1 MTPQTRC
8 TLILLALCAL
18 FIAAGAQQRR
28 DIPLGLE
35 ASPTCVI
42 ILSDLAAGC
51 DPSRFAP
58 LQNAGADCNAPAATL
73 AKDGLCGA
81 SLEDLQLTCTP
92 AMQQELIAEQTCM
105 AAMNGCVARVISF
118 VVTAPAAVQSGVP
131 FTFTVQTLNAGGG
144 QVTGADELAALG
156 NVHFSAPLSPAGTF
170 TLPPDTLLT
179 SGKST
184 FTATLTFNQGG
195 AQTQTIAVTDVET
208 MLASAT
214 SGSIQVQQLPRLM
227 LSAPATVASG
237 VTFPLT
243 VSAVDANNNI
253 LTGYT
258 GTLHFDSTLGSA
270 TLPPDSVL
278 RNGTGVFT
286 ATLRELGTSTQ
297 FIGAADAANQFI
309 TGVTGPI
316 KVTAGSSDPASSF
329 QVTVQTPVISGVP
342 FTFAVTAL
350 NDSGTPTTNYE
361 GKVHFSTTGQIG
373 TATLPADSTVTQGSG
388 VFSATIVKGNVT
400 MQTVVATDAVRKS
413 ITGQSALFT
422 VQTPGVPEFRT
433 PAAGPHQ
440 LLSPPA
446 AGAATTAPC
455 PAIAFSQPQNL
466 NTVDFD
472 ITGQNIQASV
482 LYREPDGNFT
492 AEGFAIEASTN
503 TFMQL
508 FTNGIGTPLG
518 NIPRAQRLFANCRG
532 LAPWTPAPHPT
543 VLSDMPGTMAQFLV
557 VSNLGGAP
565 YSTIMVLTPYNM
577 IGVSQD
583 SQGTLGQ
590 SVAFYPV
597 GVSPIAIRVAD
608 FNGDGQRDVAVL
620 NVGASGSP
628 GSVSILLGKGNGLLS
643 QATAFT
649 VGQKPVAMTSFDF
662 NQDGHADL
670 AVVNQLDN
678 TVTVLIANADGSMK
692 PGVTFPL
699 PGTASDANAI
709 VAADFDGDGKA
720 DLLAYSSTGFTL
732 LHGNGDGSFQVLPQ
746 KTGYSVKFGTQF
758 LAPGDFN
765 KDGHMDVASYNS
777 DNTVTIL
784 LNGGDG
790 SFPTTNRYVAGSSLS
805 AGPSSG
811 GMYATDLNDDGNL
824 DLVFGAGHPDA
835 IYANPAY
842 ITVLLGNGNGTLQA
856 APAIRVGVNTGVM
869 AKADFNGDTRND
881 LVVGGT
887 STSGTPEL
895 TVLLGAAAGGF
906 QTPTLLALPSSGT
919 TTPWVATGDLN
930 ADGHADIIAL
940 DNNGRLFTL
949 LGNGNGTFQTPSSF
963 PAGAGASFVAAAD
976 ISGDGR
982 SDVVIAYGTISA
994 TTAAQTNVTVATA
1007 TANGFSAGAT
1017 VPTGPNTLQVAL
1029 VDVNGDNNLDLI
1041 AVNHG
1046 VGMTGLAG
1054 AQPSAGNVTVS
1065 FGNGDGTFQ
1074 PPVAYTV
1081 GLNPIS
1087 IAVADVT
1094 GDGKPDLIVGT
1105 VTATAAFIAVLPN
1118 VGNGAFGSPSMLP
1131 TYSWPAGITVAD
1143 FDGDGKQ
1150 DLAIVHIAADAPVSI
1165 LRGHGDG
1172 TFDGDSLLFAGSAP
1186 QSAIALDFNGDGKL
1200 DLAVSNFAISPGAS
1214 GTVNLFANLS
1224 GIQPSTTHFSIT
1236 GPLSAVAGSTSGFI
1250 LTALDGSNNVVTS
1263 YSGTVQ
1269 FTSSDS
1275 AASLPP
1281 PFTFTPSNQGV
1292 LAFTVSLKSPGSQTI
1307 AATDTLNPSITG
1319 TSGTIAVA
1327 ASTGPAW
1334 TAGISHVSTSIGN
1347 FSNGQPVAFYTITA
1361 ANTQS
1366 ISPTAGAVLVS
1377 VASPVPVTLSGANWT
1392 CGATSCTRS
1401 DSLPAGSTYP
1411 AITAAVNLT
1420 SFAGAQLTAQI
1431 AVSGGG
1437 LAQGS
1442 ASDTATLLPAL
1453 TDVLPTDSFLPAIAL
1468 LSEYGI
1474 TKGCAPNQYCET
1486 NTTTQAQMAVFI
1498 VRSVVGG
1505 DNFTFTQT
1513 PYFTDEPASDLFFP
1527 WVQKMQDLGIALSCG
1542 PNLFCPN
1549 NPVTR
1554 EQMAVLIVRARYGLP
1569 NPPNAPTTPF
1579 FADVPATDPFF
1590 AFVQKMKQ
1598 VGITTGTS
1606 PTTYSPNVPV
1616 TRGQMAVFIMR
1627 GMFDLV
1633 PSAGTVFPTLSA
1645 SPAAVAEGQTV
1656 TMTIQG
1662 QNTNFATGVSQVSA
1676 GPGITVSNVSISNGT
1691 TLTAQFVVAA
1701 NAPLGPH
1708 SIVVTTGAEEATL
1721 PNVLQVTVA
1730 N

>member
-1 MTPQTRC
+1 VTPQARC
-8 TLILLALCAL
+8 TIILLVLCAL

-28 DIPLGLE
+28 DILE

-42 ILSDLAAGC
+42 IVSDLAAGC

-144 QVTGADELAALG
+144 QVTGADELKALG
-156 NVHFSAPLSPAGTF
+156 NVHFSAPLSPSGTF

-179 SGKST
+179 SGQST
-184 FTATLTFNQGG
+184 FTATLTFNPGG
-195 AQTQTIAVTDVET
+195 VQTQTIAVTDVET
-208 MLASAT
+208 GLAKAQSA
-214 SGSIQVQQLPRLM
+214 SIQVQQLPRLV
-227 LSAPATVASG
+227 LTAPATVASG
-237 VTFPLT
+237 VPFLLM
-243 VSAVDANNNI
+243 VSALDVNNNI

-258 GTLHFDSTLGSA
+258 GTLHFDSTLGAA

-278 RNGTGVFT
+278 TNGTGFFT

-297 FIGAADAANQFI
+297 FIGATDTANQFI

-316 KVTAGSSDPASSF
+316 KVTAGASDPASSF
-329 QVTVQTPVISGVP
+329 LVTVQTPVISGVP
-342 FTFAVTAL
+342 FTFTVTAL
-350 NDSGTPTTNYE
+350 NDSGSPTTNYE
-361 GKVHFSTTGQIG
+361 GKVQFSTTGQIG
-373 TATLPADSTVTQGSG
+373 TATLPAGSTLTQGSG
-388 VFSATIVKGNVT
+388 TFSATIVKGNVT

-433 PAAGPHQ
+433 PAADPHQ

-446 AGAATTAPC
+446 AGAATAAAC
-455 PAIAFSQPQNL
+455 PAIAFFQPQNV
-466 NTVDFD
+466 NTLDFD
-472 ITGQNIQASV
+472 ITGQNVQASV

-492 AEGFAIEASTN
+492 AEGFAIESSTN

-508 FTNGIGTPLG
+508 FTNGVGTPLG
-518 NIPRAQRLFANCRG
+518 NIPQAQRFFANCRG

-643 QATAFT
+643 PATAFT

-692 PGVTFPL
+692 PGATYPL
-699 PGTASDANAI
+699 PGTASDTNAI

-720 DLLAYSSTGFTL
+720 DLLAYSSTGFSL

-790 SFPTTNRYVAGSSLS
+790 SFPTTNRYVAGSALS
-805 AGPSSG
+805 AGASSA

-856 APAIRVGVNTGVM
+856 APAIRVGVNTSVM
-869 AKADFNGDTRND
+869 AKADFNGDTRTD
-881 LVVGGT
+881 LVVGGSS
-887 STSGTPEL
+887 STGTPEL
-895 TVLLGAAAGGF
+895 GILLGASGGGF
-906 QTPTLLALPSSGT
+906 QTPTTLALPSSGVKV
-919 TTPWVATGDLN
+919 PWVTTGDLN

-940 DNNGRLFTL
+940 DDNGRLFTL

-963 PAGAGASFVAAAD
+963 PAGSGASFVAAAD
-976 ISGDGR
+976 LNGDGR

-1046 VGMTGLAG
+1046 VGKTGLAG
-1054 AQPSAGNVTVS
+1054 AVPSAGNVSVS

-1118 VGNGAFGSPSMLP
+1118 LGNGAFGSPSMLS

-1150 DLAIVHIAADAPVSI
+1150 DLAIVHLSTDAPVSI

-1172 TFDGDSLLFAGSAP
+1172 TFDGDRLLFAGSAP
-1186 QSAIALDFNGDGKL
+1186 QSAIALDFTGDGKL
-1200 DLAVSNFAISPGAS
+1200 DLAISNFAISPGAS

-1224 GIQPSTTHFSIT
+1224 GIQPSATHFSIV
-1236 GPLSAVAGSTSGFI
+1236 GPTSATAGTTSGFVV
-1250 LTALDGSNNVVTS
+1250 TALDASNNIVTS
-1263 YSGTVQ
+1263 YNGTVQ

-1275 AASLPP
+1275 AASLPGP
-1281 PFTFTPSNQGV
+1281 LTFTAASQGV
-1292 LAFTVSLKSPGSQTI
+1292 FAITTTLKSPGSQTVT
-1307 AATDTLNPSITG
+1307 ATDTLNPSITG
-1319 TSGTIAVA
+1319 TSGPVAVA
-1327 ASTGPAW
+1327 GAGGPAW
-1334 TAGISHVSTSIGN
+1334 TVGITHISN
-1347 FSNGQPVAFYTITA
+1347 FSLAQPLAFFTITV

-1366 ISPTAGAVLVS
+1366 LSPTSGGPTVS
-1377 VASPVPVTLSGANWT
+1377 VVSPVPVTLTGPNWN

-1401 DSLPAGSTYP
+1401 DSLAGGASYP

-1420 SFAGAQLTAQI
+1420 SFAITPLSTTVS
-1431 AVSGGG
+1431 VSGGG
-1437 LAQGS
+1437 LAS
-1442 ASDTATLLPAL
+1442 ANATDSATFVPAL
-1453 TDVLPTDSFLPAIAL
+1453 TDVPTADLSFLPFIDL
-1468 LSEYGI
+1468 LRQTGI
-1474 TKGCAPNQYCET
+1474 TSGCAPTGYCPD
-1486 NTTTQAQMAVFI
+1486 NTITQGEMAVFV
-1498 VRSVVGG
+1498 VRSVMGG
-1505 DNFTFTQT
+1505 DNFTFTAN
-1513 PYFTDEPASDLFFP
+1513 PYFNDVPVTNQFFK
-1527 WVQKMQDLGIALSCG
+1527 WIQKEQDLGITLTCG
-1542 PNLFCPN
+1542 IPTLFCPTS
-1549 NPVTR
+1549 PVTR
-1554 EQMAVLIVRARYGLP
+1554 SQMAVLIIRARYGLA
-1569 NPPNAPTTPF
+1569 NPPNVPTTALF
-1579 FADVPATDPFF
+1579 TDVPASSTFF
-1590 AFVQKMKQ
+1590 PFVQKMAQ
-1598 VGITTGTS
+1598 VGITVGCAANM
-1606 PTTYSPNVPV
+1606 YCGDNQV
-1616 TRGQMAVFIMR
+1616 TRGQMAVFIMK
-1627 GMFDLV
+1627 GMFNLLL
-1633 PSAGTVFPTLSA
+1633 PGAPTVLSA
-1645 SPAAVAEGQTV
+1645 APASVPLGQTATV
-1656 TMTIQG
+1656 TIQALG
-1662 QNTNFATGVSQVSA
+1662 TNFVSGSTQVSA
-1676 GPGITVSNVSISNGT
+1676 GPGITATNVNVINGT
-1691 TLTAQFVVAA
+1691 TLTAQFTASA
-1701 NAPLGPH
+1701 TTPLGPR
-1708 SIVVTTGAEEATL
+1708 SIFVLTGTGTQEATL
-1721 PNVLQVTVA
+1721 PNVFTVTAVHP
-1730 N
+1730 